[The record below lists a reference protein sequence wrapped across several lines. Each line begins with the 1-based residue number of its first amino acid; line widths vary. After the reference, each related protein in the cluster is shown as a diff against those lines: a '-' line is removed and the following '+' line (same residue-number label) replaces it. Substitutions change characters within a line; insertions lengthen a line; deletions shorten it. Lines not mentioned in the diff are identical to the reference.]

1 MMRAS
6 GILDKICY
14 ICKVYGGPQV
24 VAIVRITKDRNLDH
38 GNILKGSVTITCTV
52 KMILDLLFPLCKP
65 RSGAIPGL
73 YKHAGCTR
81 QSARFKPSDNLSW

>member
-1 MMRAS
+1 
-6 GILDKICY
+6 
-14 ICKVYGGPQV
+14 
-24 VAIVRITKDRNLDH
+24 
-38 GNILKGSVTITCTV
+38 V

-81 QSARFKPSDNLSW
+81 QSARFKPSDNLSG